1 MEEKNE
7 EILSKQPKEKC
18 IENFKK
24 YILKPTSESSSKTL
38 TFQNKEDLISFGIKG
53 EFSSIYIRPIIYK
66 IFLDLFPIEKSI
78 QQWISITFTHRLLYS
93 QLKSKYFNNT
103 KKEKEEES
111 EKIIKLDLSR
121 TFPEIKEFNQNK
133 IGNILFNVLYIYTK
147 EFSVNY
153 KQGMNEIISILFI
166 SLYPYYFP
174 CLKTLTKI
182 EIINAI
188 NSFNNNKKNN
198 ISGKINTNEIINF
211 KFGHKKYNFYN
222 NKNNDGT
229 KILFDFFHDDKYL
242 EVDLYFLFTNL
253 MKNGFDKIYKEEIL
267 QKKCDEIIKNKLKII
282 DFELYQHCIDI
293 NLASEIFLEKWILSF
308 FDRYTSIQNC
318 ISILDIIIS
327 QEYKNKRNDKF
338 NLDMI
343 DNICLAM
350 IINYKKE
357 LLLKN
362 DEEFLIF
369 CLCYPKIQNLQE
381 IIKLSNYIKL
391 KLPNKDSIFN
401 FDKRISVRIN
411 PKKPKYLLKSSRNMK
426 NKINIKNNN
435 KLGSSISFIEKRNI
449 IKPNI
454 KDIKNNKEIEEE
466 KTLNNHK
473 YSSNN
478 LSVGNIFKS
487 SIKLKNK
494 ENENKKDEDSFPKL
508 NLGNIFNPNFED
520 VKTEDLI
527 DIYYF

>member
-7 EILSKQPKEKC
+7 EILKKQDKELC
-18 IENFKK
+18 LEIFKK
-24 YILKPTSESSSKTL
+24 YIIKSTSESNIKSSNFKI
-38 TFQNKEDLISFGIKG
+38 KEDLISKG
-53 EFSSIYIRPIIYK
+53 ELSSKYLRPITYK
-66 IFLDLFPIEKSI
+66 IFLDLLPLENSI
-78 QQWISITFTHRLLYS
+78 QQWISITFTQKMLYS
-93 QLKSKYFNNT
+93 QLKSKHMN
-103 KKEKEEES
+103 KKNENVEENEN
-111 EKIIKLDLSR
+111 IIKMDLSR
-121 TFPEIKEFNQNK
+121 TFPEIQDFNQTK
-133 IGNILFNVLYIYTK
+133 IMNILYNVLYIYTK
-147 EFSVNY
+147 EYQFNY
-153 KQGMNEIISILFI
+153 KQGMNEILSILFI

-174 CLKTLTKI
+174 SNKNITKI

-188 NSFNNNKKNN
+188 NSLNNSN
-198 ISGKINTNEIINF
+198 
-211 KFGHKKYNFYN
+211 
-222 NKNNDGT
+222 GT
-229 KILFDFFHDDKYL
+229 KIFVKKNITTLNNSKPDNQSNINGIKTLFNFFYDENYL
-242 EVDLYFLFTNL
+242 EADLFFMFTNL
-253 MKNGFDKIYKEEIL
+253 MKKGFDKFYKDDSL
-267 QKKCDEIIKNKLKII
+267 QKKCNYLIKNKLKII
-282 DFELYQHCIDI
+282 DFELYKHCIDI
-293 NLASEIFLEKWILSF
+293 NLAYEIFLEKWILSF

-338 NLDMI
+338 YLDMI

-454 KDIKNNKEIEEE
+454 KDIKNNKDIEEE

-487 SIKLKNK
+487 NIKLKNK

>member
-1 MEEKNE
+1 M
-7 EILSKQPKEKC
+7 
-18 IENFKK
+18 
-24 YILKPTSESSSKTL
+24 
-38 TFQNKEDLISFGIKG
+38 
-53 EFSSIYIRPIIYK
+53 
-66 IFLDLFPIEKSI
+66 
-78 QQWISITFTHRLLYS
+78 
-93 QLKSKYFNNT
+93 
-103 KKEKEEES
+103 
-111 EKIIKLDLSR
+111 
-121 TFPEIKEFNQNK
+121 
-133 IGNILFNVLYIYTK
+133 
-147 EFSVNY
+147 
-153 KQGMNEIISILFI
+153 
-166 SLYPYYFP
+166 
-174 CLKTLTKI
+174 
-182 EIINAI
+182 
-188 NSFNNNKKNN
+188 
-198 ISGKINTNEIINF
+198 
-211 KFGHKKYNFYN
+211 
-222 NKNNDGT
+222 
-229 KILFDFFHDDKYL
+229 
-242 EVDLYFLFTNL
+242 
-253 MKNGFDKIYKEEIL
+253 
-267 QKKCDEIIKNKLKII
+267 
-282 DFELYQHCIDI
+282 
-293 NLASEIFLEKWILSF
+293 EKWILSF

-338 NLDMI
+338 YLDMI

-411 PKKPKYLLKSSRNMK
+411 PRKPKYLLKSSRNMK

-435 KLGSSISFIEKRNI
+435 NLGSSISFIEKRNI

-454 KDIKNNKEIEEE
+454 KDIKNNKDIEEE
-466 KTLNNHK
+466 KTLNNLK